1 MTELRETFSA
11 SQRIGPLQVWWT
23 THPPRSSGELTARPL
38 LESWFQ
44 LAPGTLPLQR
54 DARGK
59 PHLEGALQ
67 RHDVS
72 WSHSGQ
78 ALLLT
83 TGPDVQVGAD
93 IERLRPRP
101 RALELAQRYFA
112 PEETTALRALPEA
125 GRPLAFLRLWCAK
138 EAVLKAHGH
147 GISFGLQR
155 LVFAPAAAMHTQ
167 AWGPLRLVACDRRL
181 GAPPDWTLHQWQPHP
196 KYLAAVAWRARPPG

>member
-1 MTELRETFSA
+1 MTEPGLSLFTCARV
-11 SQRIGPLQVWWT
+11 GPLQVWLAP
-23 THPPRSSGELTARPL
+23 HPPRSSGERTARPL

-67 RHDVS
+67 RHEVS

-78 ALLLT
+78 ALLLA
-83 TGPDVQVGAD
+83 TGLDVQVGAD

-138 EAVLKAHGH
+138 EALLKAHGH

-155 LVFAPAAAMHTQ
+155 LVFAPAATHTLTC
-167 AWGPLRLVACDRRL
+167 GPLQLVACDRRL
-181 GAPPDWTLHQWQPHP
+181 GAPQDWTLQQWQPHP
-196 KYLAAVAWRARPPG
+196 DYLAALAWRRRPPG